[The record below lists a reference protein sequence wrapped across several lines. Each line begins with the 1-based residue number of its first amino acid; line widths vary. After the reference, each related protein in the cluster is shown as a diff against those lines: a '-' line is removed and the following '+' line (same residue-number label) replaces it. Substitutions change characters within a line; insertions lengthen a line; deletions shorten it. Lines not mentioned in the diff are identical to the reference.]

1 METIKGHEIPRET
14 KKDIIYVRMSKTMI
28 SKLRTI
34 RNKTGIPVS
43 EVIRESVQRL
53 LKEVDELGSFN
64 VRID

>member
-1 METIKGHEIPRET
+1 METIKGHEIPIET
-14 KKDIIYVRMSKTMI
+14 KRDIVYVRMSKTMI
-28 SKLRTI
+28 NKLRTI
-34 RNKTGIPVS
+34 RRKTGIPVS

>member
-1 METIKGHEIPRET
+1 METIKGHKIPGET
-14 KKDIIYVRMSKTMI
+14 KKDIIYVRMTETMI
-28 SKLRTI
+28 NKLRRI
-34 RNKTGIPVS
+34 RSKTGIPVS

>member
-1 METIKGHEIPRET
+1 METIKGYEIPTET
-14 KKDIIYVRMSKTMI
+14 KRDIVYVRMSKTMI
-28 SKLRTI
+28 NKLRTI
-34 RNKTGIPVS
+34 RSKTGIPVS